1 MAKNYFAGIITSDMK
16 KLFNDAID
24 ALLEDT
30 ALTIPCTV
38 SYGIT
43 RWENCSNC
51 IYDPIGKKS
60 SNRYQNGGSVPF
72 PMGGIC
78 PLCNSAGKKP
88 IISTENIY
96 LGVIFNYKDFLQ
108 MSTPVNNP
116 DGLIQTIG
124 KKEVTPQIKRAK
136 ELQVATD
143 ISAYS
148 NHRFQ
153 RASEPEPIGWGDS
166 EFVLCTWKRVV

>member
-24 ALLEDT
+24 SLLEDT

-43 RWENCSNC
+43 RWENCSNW
-51 IYDPIGKKS
+51 IYDPIGK
-60 SNRYQNGGSVPF
+60 NGGSVPF

-88 IISTENIY
+88 MISTENIY

-116 DGLIQTIG
+116 EGLIQTIG

-166 EFVLCTWKRVV
+166 EFVLCTWKRVG